1 MASRLLQ
8 RRANQNITQGCIG
21 QNSTGWRVNCVNW
34 ERLTRLWQTESLSG
48 VWRGGGKSIPGDHF
62 WISNTGQL
70 FHEGTNPSD
79 LQKTQLWSY
88 IQITTWFVAELE
100 SGHARVR
107 DLGRVG
113 VKRET
118 VMAEIIL
125 PNIRRIQNLCC
136 QTFNIR
142 VWSPAQASPS
152 LVISGYG
159 LKLPDPFLTVL
170 HG

>member
-1 MASRLLQ
+1 M
-8 RRANQNITQGCIG
+8 
-21 QNSTGWRVNCVNW
+21 TGKLCELGTVDETV
-34 ERLTRLWQTESLSG
+34 TDG
-48 VWRGGGKSIPGDHF
+48 VTVRCLKGGEGKSIPGDHF
-62 WISNTGQL
+62 WISYTGQL

-100 SGHARVR
+100 SGHARVG